1 MAVAKENTATSTTMA
16 NVSARKIDFASQFSN
31 EFLALMGLL
40 DVARPI
46 KKESGTELRMVK
58 VAVDLE
64 DSVAEGEIIPYS
76 ELSFDEVTADPI
88 VLEKYSKGVTAQAI
102 NNYGYENAVDKSDQ
116 ELLAEITGEIT
127 NNLYSALITES
138 AITATATGLQ
148 AQLAKAQGKVRSY
161 FESIHK
167 GITGTVAWVNTEDFY
182 DYLGDAPLSV
192 QTAFGMT
199 YIQNFLGYDVIFVT
213 SQVTSGEV
221 WATALNNLNV
231 YYIDPADSAFAQAG
245 LVYVTD
251 DTGFIGVQIKG
262 NYETAVSETYA
273 ITGAKLYP
281 EYADGIAVVSTPQS
295 IDTRCVG

>member
-1 MAVAKENTATSTTMA
+1 MAVAKANTATSTTLA
-16 NVSARKIDFASQFSN
+16 NVTARKIDFASQFSN

-76 ELSFDEVTADPI
+76 ELEFDEVTADPI
-88 VLEKYSKGVTAQAI
+88 TLEKYSKGVTAEAI
-102 NNYGYENAVDKSDQ
+102 NNYGYETAVDKSDQ

-127 NNLYSALITES
+127 NNLYGALVTES

-281 EYADGIAVVSTPQS
+281 EYADGIAVVSTP
-295 IDTRCVG
+295 